1 MCLIKANYVHYIHDK
16 FIRKSLPE
24 YLFVIFAN
32 RKGHTKIVYAVQLRN
47 HLKSAKNEKKSQ
59 IDMQNWHYVDIGS
72 ASITCQN
79 LDRNVG
85 MV

>member
-1 MCLIKANYVHYIHDK
+1 M
-16 FIRKSLPE
+16 PE

-47 HLKSAKNEKKSQ
+47 HLKSAKKKKKSQ

-72 ASITCQN
+72 ASITDQN

-85 MV
+85 MAWK